1 MELKIITGMSGA
13 GKSQILRMLEDLDYY
28 AVDHLPVELLVDF
41 IETLSSDERQVE
53 KAAIAVDIR
62 ENGHFHTFFK
72 NLEALDPN
80 RVRTEIIFLEAETDV
95 LMRRFRETRRRH
107 PLGNHL
113 RILDAIE
120 EEKILM
126 APVRE
131 IADKKIDTSHI
142 TIPAMQEYIGHI
154 FGSDSGHRIMV
165 NVVSFGFKYG
175 IPQDADFIFDMRF
188 LPNPYYDQGLK
199 ALTGLDRAVGDFLR
213 ETPATGEF
221 LERIEGLLLFMLSN
235 FEARTRDNLVIAVGC
250 TGGQHRSVFS
260 AEEIGKI
267 LSKAEYCVTVSHRDI
282 WRVGKK

>member
-13 GKSQILRMLEDLDYY
+13 GKSQILRMLEDLNYY

-41 IETLSSDERQVE
+41 IHTLSSEDRQVS

-72 NLEALDPN
+72 NLEALKPE
-80 RVRTEIIFLEAETDV
+80 RVNTEIIFLEAETDV
-95 LMRRFRETRRRH
+95 LMQRFRETRRRH
-107 PLGNHL
+107 PLGNHM

-126 APVRE
+126 APIRE
-131 IADKKIDTSHI
+131 IADRRIDTSHI
-142 TIPAMQEYIGHI
+142 NVPAMQEYVRHL
-154 FGSDSGHRIMV
+154 FGESSGSSIMV

-199 ALTGLDRAVGDFLR
+199 ALTGLDKAVGDFLR
-213 ETPATGEF
+213 DAPATGEF
-221 LERIEGLLLFMLSN
+221 LVRVKELLLFMLAN
-235 FEARTRDNLVIAVGC
+235 FESRARDNLVIAVGC
-250 TGGQHRSVFS
+250 TGGQHRSVFF
-260 AEEIGKI
+260 AQEIGNI
-267 LSKAEYCVTVSHRDI
+267 LADAEYCVT
-282 WRVGKK
+282 

>member
-13 GKSQILRMLEDLDYY
+13 GKSQVLRMLEDLDYY

-41 IETLSSDERQVE
+41 ITALSLPDRNVT
-53 KAAIAVDIR
+53 KAAVAVDIR
-62 ENGHFHTFFK
+62 ENGHFHTFFR
-72 NLEALDPN
+72 NLDVLSSQDVA
-80 RVRTEIIFLEAETDV
+80 TEIIFLEAETEV
-95 LMRRFRETRRRH
+95 LIKRFRETRRRH

-120 EEKILM
+120 EEKMLM

-131 IADKKIDTSHI
+131 IADRKIDTTHI
-142 TIPAMQEYIGHI
+142 TVPHMQEYVRHL
-154 FGSDSGHRIMV
+154 FGESTGPRIMV

-175 IPQDADFIFDMRF
+175 IPQDADFIFDVRF
-188 LPNPYYDQGLK
+188 LPNPFYDQGLK
-199 ALTGLDRAVGDFLR
+199 ALTGLDKAVGDFLLAA
-213 ETPATGEF
+213 PATEEF
-221 LERIEGLLLFMLSN
+221 IRRLRDMLLFMLSN

-250 TGGQHRSVFS
+250 TGGQHRSVFF

-267 LSKAEYCVTVSHRDI
+267 LREAEYCNTVSHRDI